1 MRSGRNRGRRG
12 VWASLVLA
20 ASLTTV
26 ALPVSAQQP
35 LTLHTFRF
43 WRPPD
48 ITLIEA
54 YASIPLGLLTFERVG
69 SDDRAAFNA
78 TLRVLDADG
87 LALTTQQWSD
97 TAVVPALAEG
107 RMRASTT
114 EHFTFQVKPGTY
126 RVELSVED
134 AAGGGTWRAEQQVQA
149 YAEQPRSSDL
159 VLAGE
164 LVRLEE
170 GDETGGA
177 IVRGDLAVVP
187 NLAGVLSTQ
196 RPQLALYAEV
206 YRVGAAA
213 PDSADVW
220 IELSGVNRSFEYE
233 TPPQR
238 RVYPAG
244 LGSEAYALNLAGLPP
259 GQYRLAFTIG
269 LREAPILFERDLQML
284 PPGAGVMQIASAL
297 PYPEATSEQ
306 LDSIFGP
313 MRLIAAQNEQQSFA
327 SLTSAEAK
335 RRFIARFWEQ
345 RAVVAG
351 MTYDE
356 ILQDW
361 EERVAFV
368 NRQFLPVRAGEDI
381 RAGWQTDR
389 GRIYLK
395 YGPPNERYTSGQ
407 TDMIE
412 IKACEAWQYI
422 GGRGDRYIFW
432 DRNGF
437 GDFELVYSTDRDEP
451 GLPGSENAYSRTGP
465 LYCEPGGA

>member
-1 MRSGRNRGRRG
+1 
-12 VWASLVLA
+12 
-20 ASLTTV
+20 
-26 ALPVSAQQP
+26 
-35 LTLHTFRF
+35 
-43 WRPPD
+43 
-48 ITLIEA
+48 
-54 YASIPLGLLTFERVG
+54 VG
-69 SDDRAAFNA
+69 SDERAIFNA
-78 TLRVLDADG
+78 TLRVLDDSG

-97 TAVVPALAEG
+97 TAVVPSLAEG
-107 RMRASTT
+107 RLRASTT

-126 RVELSVED
+126 RIEIMVED
-134 AAGGGTWRAEQQVQA
+134 GAGGGSWSAQHQVEA
-149 YAEQPRSSDL
+149 FAEQPRSSDL

-170 GDETGGA
+170 GESGANA
-177 IVRGDLAVVP
+177 IVRGDLAVLP
-187 NLAGVLSTQ
+187 NLAGVLSVQ
-196 RPQLALYAEV
+196 RPQLALYTEV

-213 PDSADVW
+213 PDSAEVW
-220 IELSGVNRSFEYE
+220 IELKGVNRAFQYR

-244 LGSEAYALNLAGLPP
+244 LGSEAYAMDVAGLPP
-259 GQYRLAFTIG
+259 GQYQLAFTIG
-269 LREAPILFERDLQML
+269 LSDGAVVKQQELQML

-297 PYPEATSEQ
+297 PYPDATTEQ

-335 RRFIARFWEQ
+335 RRFIARFWEA
-345 RAVVAG
+345 RAAAAG
-351 MTYDE
+351 MTYEE

-361 EERVAFV
+361 QARLDFV

-389 GRIYLK
+389 GRVYLK

-407 TDMIE
+407 TDDISV
-412 IKACEAWQYI
+412 KACEAWQYT

-432 DRNGF
+432 DRAGF
-437 GDFELVYSTDRDEP
+437 GDFELVFSTDRDEP
-451 GLPGSENAYSRTGP
+451 GIPEAEA
-465 LYCEPGGA
+465 LYPRSGQLFCEPGGSD

>member
-1 MRSGRNRGRRG
+1 MRSGLDRGQRG
-12 VWASLVLA
+12 WLPFAVAACLA
-20 ASLTTV
+20 T
-26 ALPVSAQQP
+26 SAAPAAAQEA
-35 LTLHTFRF
+35 LTLHAYRF

-69 SDDRAAFNA
+69 SNERAMFNA
-78 TLRVLDADG
+78 TLRVLDEDG

-97 TAVVPALAEG
+97 TAVVPALAES
-107 RMRASTT
+107 RLRASTT

-126 RVELSVED
+126 RIELSVED
-134 AAGGGTWRAEQQVQA
+134 AKGGGTWRAQHQVQA

-164 LVRLEE
+164 LVRLQE
-170 GDETGGA
+170 GERGANA
-177 IVRGDLAVVP
+177 IVRGDLAVLP

-196 RPQLALYAEV
+196 RPQLALYTEV
-206 YRVGAAA
+206 YRVGAES
-213 PDSADVW
+213 PDSAEVW
-220 IELSGVNRSFEYE
+220 IELTGVTRSFQYR

-244 LGSEAYALNLAGLPP
+244 LGSEAYAMDVAGLPP

-269 LREAPILFERDLQML
+269 VDDSPIVKQQEVQML
-284 PPGAGVMQIASAL
+284 PPGAGMMQIASAL
-297 PYPEATSEQ
+297 PYPDATGEQ
-306 LDSIFGP
+306 LDSLFGP
-313 MRLIAAQNEQQSFA
+313 MRLIAAQNEQQTFDA
-327 SLTSAEAK
+327 LTSAEAK

-345 RAVVAG
+345 RAVAAG
-351 MTYDE
+351 MTYEE

-361 EERVAFV
+361 QARVDFV

-407 TDMIE
+407 TDDIS
-412 IKACEAWQYI
+412 IKACEAWQYS
-422 GGRGDRYIFW
+422 GGRGDRYVFW
-432 DRNGF
+432 DRAGF
-437 GDFELVYSTDRDEP
+437 GDFELVFSTDRDEP
-451 GLPGSENAYSRTGP
+451 GIPEAANLYSRSGR
-465 LYCEPGGA
+465 LFCEPGGIE